1 MVYGDCFVVLDE
13 YSTSLFLLVLF
24 FYISGGL
31 VGLVVELKKK
41 IVGELFCGLG
51 RYRLRNNSVSL
62 FYSNN
67 NN

>member
-13 YSTSLFLLVLF
+13 HSTSLFLLLLF

-31 VGLVVELKKK
+31 VGLVVEFW
-41 IVGELFCGLG
+41 LFCGLG

>member
-13 YSTSLFLLVLF
+13 YSSLFLLLLF

-31 VGLVVELKKK
+31 VVELKK